1 MSADLSIEKQY
12 SNYVIAG
19 VDEVGR
25 GAWAGP
31 VVVSA
36 VIINQN
42 SDLSGIADSKSI
54 SAIKRQI
61 LSSIIKNTHSY
72 AIGSAEPSEIDQL
85 NINGAIRLSI
95 ERAIVKLPVKPDI
108 ILLDGN
114 YSFDL
119 SVKKVNVIKG
129 DAKSISIAAASIV
142 AKQYRD
148 ELMTVLGKDFP
159 DFMWDKNVGYGTLSH
174 RKALAVYGITKHHRL
189 SYKPIKE
196 VIISTKL

>member
-1 MSADLSIEKQY
+1 MEADLSIEKQY

-36 VIINQN
+36 VIIDQTKCFY
-42 SDLSGIADSKSI
+42 GIADSKSL
-54 SAIKRQI
+54 SAAKRLE
-61 LSSIIKNTHSY
+61 LSHKIKNDHLY
-72 AIGSAEPSEIDQL
+72 GIGSADPHEIDLL
-85 NINGAIRLSI
+85 NINNAIKLAI
-95 ERAIVKLPVKPDI
+95 ERAIAELPIKPDL

-119 SVKKVNVIKG
+119 SVKKINVIKG
-129 DAKSISIAAASIV
+129 DAKSISIAAASII

-148 ELMTVLGKDFP
+148 NLMVSLSNEFP
-159 DFMWDKNVGYGTLSH
+159 AFMWDKNVGYGTLVH
-174 RKALAVYGITKHHRL
+174 RQALTTNGITKHHRL
-189 SYKPIKE
+189 SYTPIR
-196 VIISTKL
+196 SLLL